1 MKKYATVLSGLLLLM
16 QAQVQAQSNFD
27 IFSYNA
33 PETFTLR
40 ESKGYLCYE
49 KNEGKNY
56 CQLFLYPATLGQNDI
71 EKDFAKNWN
80 FFARNPDQQVGDPE
94 TKEPDSLNGWQMI
107 MGAARG
113 SFNKQMFAVTV
124 STFTKE
130 NITYFVASVFT
141 DKKYIPI
148 AQKFIASVVP
158 DENKF
163 VHKENEMAAQETTTG
178 SIQPTGNMGITK
190 STTNFDD
197 GYTSSITNDFVQVT
211 KDEIEVRLYYVDA
224 QIDRQR
230 PSNTNT
236 FESYYWDVII
246 KSGFNTAQPFVR
258 EKEQY
263 SYGKEDIWEA
273 TVTNKQ
279 TGIAGYL
286 GMRLVFNNGGCR
298 PIVVIAP
305 DKNTY
310 YSLFSTD
317 EDFMKMLKYNKFAV
331 VQQDLVGKWKSFEA
345 SSMGYYSIYT
355 GDYAGMATASTN
367 DEFVFNSNGSYQS
380 THAGT
385 STFNGSV
392 AHGKSS
398 YKGMFNVN
406 IWSLTASDREENDP
420 GEFSCQ
426 FEAQKG
432 GCMLRLVNKK
442 FGGQEMTLF
451 KTN

>member
-1 MKKYATVLSGLLLLM
+1 MVHYKYAMIFSIVLLTTTLH
-16 QAQVQAQSNFD
+16 AQSTFD
-27 IFSYNA
+27 IFSYTA
-33 PETFTLR
+33 PSGFTLK
-40 ESKGYLCYE
+40 ESKSYLLYE

-56 CQLFLYPATLGQNDI
+56 CQLLLYAAVAGQADI

-80 FFARNPDQQVGDPE
+80 FFARNPDQKVGDPE
-94 TKEPDSLNGWQMI
+94 TKEADSLNGWQMI
-107 MGAARG
+107 FGAARG
-113 SFNKQMFAVTV
+113 NFNKQMFAVTL
-124 STFTKE
+124 STFTKDS
-130 NITYFVASVFT
+130 ITYYIAAVFT
-141 DKKYIPI
+141 DQKFIPL
-148 AQKFIASVVP
+148 AQEFIASVVP
-158 DENKF
+158 DEKKF
-163 VHKENEMAAQETTTG
+163 VHKENETPAQETTTG
-178 SIQPTGNMGITK
+178 SIQSTGNMGITK
-190 STTNFDD
+190 STTSFDD
-197 GYTSSITNDFVQVT
+197 GWSSRVENDYVQVT
-211 KDEIEVRLYYVDA
+211 KDEIEVRLYYADA
-224 QIDRQR
+224 KIDRQR
-230 PSNTNT
+230 PSNTNS

-246 KSGFNTAQPFVR
+246 KSGFNAAQPFVR

-279 TGIAGYL
+279 TGKAGYL

-310 YSLFSTD
+310 YSRFVAD
-317 EDFMKMLKYNKFAV
+317 EDFTRMLSYNKFAV
-331 VQQDLVGKWKSFEA
+331 AQKDLIGKWKSFEA
-345 SSMGYYSIYT
+345 SSMDYYTIYS